1 MVGKGKQDA
10 LGGLPRTCADLR
22 ASQEREVVQDADAGE
37 VGHLFGGQHHAKPA
51 FGGKVTA
58 GAGDEVLKGQDGSM
72 AGSGTGGDWR
82 KGVFTKKGRI
92 GQDDVETLV
101 TLPSAQVGLYNIYY
115 RGKGGTPHILTGLAY
130 SLRIYFHT
138 HNVLRATLG
147 CHQGKDAG
155 AGAHVE
161 YGEGGRLRR
170 KNRAVSAGKR
180 MFRLSHGLWLPGE
193 SHPCA
198 EEHGISAYLHG
209 ATVLM
214 NDKLFEGKGIG
225 RHIGMKVTEIR
236 PCAKECMTA
245 GPDWI
250 GNV

>member
-1 MVGKGKQDA
+1 MLIIYKSYSPASIPCPISRIWARDVGVCSAQVEIGGKAGVCRTTPAIIIGKRQRIAQGTVGVGMVGKGKQDA

-22 ASQEREVVQDADAGE
+22 ASQEREVVQDADTGE

-147 CHQGKDAG
+147 SHQGKDAG

-170 KNRAVSAGKR
+170 KNCAVSA
-180 MFRLSHGLWLPGE
+180 
-193 SHPCA
+193 
-198 EEHGISAYLHG
+198 
-209 ATVLM
+209 
-214 NDKLFEGKGIG
+214 
-225 RHIGMKVTEIR
+225 
-236 PCAKECMTA
+236 
-245 GPDWI
+245 
-250 GNV
+250 